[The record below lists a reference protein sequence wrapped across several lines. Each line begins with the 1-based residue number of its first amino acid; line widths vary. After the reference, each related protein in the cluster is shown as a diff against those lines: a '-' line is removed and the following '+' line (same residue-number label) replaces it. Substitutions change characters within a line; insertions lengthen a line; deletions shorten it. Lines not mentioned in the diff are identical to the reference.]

1 MIAVAGGLG
10 AAVCWATALLIV
22 SRATKLADPTSVLAG
37 VMLTGFVVVVPIALS
52 QGMPEGLG
60 SAELRWLV
68 IAGAGSLAGL
78 LLTYTAVRIGMV
90 SIVAPISSTQGAIA
104 ASIAVIAG
112 ETISPG
118 VGAMLG
124 LIVVGVVLVGITE
137 NGGSGD
143 PLRATLLAVGAAVS
157 FGVSLYA
164 TGRVSDAL
172 PLVWAI
178 LPARVIGVALITLP
192 LIALGRLHI
201 PRPVRPL
208 VVLAGLL
215 EIVGFTS
222 FALGSRH
229 GIAIAAVL
237 ASQFAAIATVAA
249 YFLFRER
256 LTPLQVGGVVAIV
269 TGVAAVTVLQI

>member
-10 AAVCWATALLIV
+10 AAVCWATALLII
-22 SRATKLADPTSVLAG
+22 SRATRLADPTSVLAG
-37 VMLTGFVVVVPIALS
+37 VMITGFLVVVPIALV
-52 QGMPEGLG
+52 QGIPESLG
-60 SAELRWLV
+60 ADELRWLV
-68 IAGAGSLAGL
+68 IAGAGNLAGL
-78 LLTYTAVRIGMV
+78 LLTYTAVGIGMV

-104 ASIAVIAG
+104 ALIAIIAG
-112 ETISPG
+112 EAISPG

-124 LIVVGVVLVGITE
+124 LMVLGVVLVGITE

-172 PLVWAI
+172 PLVWAL
-178 LPARVIGVALITLP
+178 LPARVLGVAVVSLP
-192 LIALGRLHI
+192 LIALGRLRI

-215 EIVGFTS
+215 EITGFTA

-237 ASQFAAIATVAA
+237 ASQFAALAAVAA

-256 LTPLQVGGVVAIV
+256 LTALQICGVAAIV
-269 TGVAAVTVLQI
+269 IGVAAVTVLQI